1 VQSLALTTMVQGREK
16 VEAPGMK
23 ADGGQLC
30 MVVPEGQTASTP
42 TMMLEPGFC
51 YTVIGQGAGGVTE
64 LNLALTLDM
73 ATALPPQL
81 GALAANPTLAVDQ
94 EAGSSASIG
103 QKTSC
108 YAWPWP
114 VPAMVKVNATAKT
127 GSGPVAIQIYKKK
140 K

>member
-1 VQSLALTTMVQGREK
+1 
-16 VEAPGMK
+16 MK
-23 ADGGQLC
+23 PEGGQLC
-30 MVVPEGQTASTP
+30 MVVPEGQMAATP

-64 LNLALTLDM
+64 VNLQLSLDM
-73 ATALPPQL
+73 ATALPPAL
-81 GALAANPTLAVDQ
+81 GALAANPVLAVDQ

-103 QKTSC
+103 AKQSC

-114 VPAMVKVNATAKT
+114 VPAMVKVNAMAKT
-127 GSGPVAIQIYKKK
+127 GTGPVAVQVYKKK